1 MDIYG
6 INIRQPL
13 AGDIVGN
20 SIALAAI
27 GTAFEATY
35 RWKLVRDG
43 KTLAEEDVVA
53 EKEPDRVASHE
64 VRTDDKR

>member
-20 SIALAAI
+20 GIALAAI
-27 GTAFEATY
+27 GTAFEAT
-35 RWKLVRDG
+35 
-43 KTLAEEDVVA
+43 
-53 EKEPDRVASHE
+53 
-64 VRTDDKR
+64 